1 MSNMADV
8 WSLLTR
14 RRDPAAPL
22 VTWIDGPHR
31 VELSTTTVI
40 NGVAKVAN
48 ALATDLDAGSRVR
61 LDLPWH
67 WQLPIW
73 QGGVWV
79 SERTIAEPAD
89 IRIVGEGTPDAPPG
103 SWAVSLDPWGRPI
116 TAPLPPGVEDVTAIV
131 RIQPDLLLSPPTRNT
146 APLIDAEALADDLGI
161 ATGDRLLAL
170 PGSALLPLLVPLVSG
185 ASVVLAQ
192 QLDDVD
198 TAREHITHVCAG
210 GP

>member
-1 MSNMADV
+1 MADV

-89 IRIVGEGTPDAPPG
+89 IRIVGEGLG
-103 SWAVSLDPWGRPI
+103 VSQWRGVARRRGEQEVGLNPNDGGHVLD
-116 TAPLPPGVEDVTAIV
+116 
-131 RIQPDLLLSPPTRNT
+131 TR
-146 APLIDAEALADDLGI
+146 G
-161 ATGDRLLAL
+161 
-170 PGSALLPLLVPLVSG
+170 
-185 ASVVLAQ
+185 
-192 QLDDVD
+192 
-198 TAREHITHVCAG
+198 
-210 GP
+210 